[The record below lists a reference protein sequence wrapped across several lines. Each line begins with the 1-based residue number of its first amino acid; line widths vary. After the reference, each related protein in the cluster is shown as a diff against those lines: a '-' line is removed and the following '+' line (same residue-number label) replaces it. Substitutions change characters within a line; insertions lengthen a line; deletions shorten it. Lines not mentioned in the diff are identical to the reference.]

1 MKQITQFF
9 SEGESQTLMDV
20 PTDADI
26 SKSDFQNFLLQLKNQ
41 RSGSKSMC
49 VAFLLF

>member
-26 SKSDFQNFLLQLKNQ
+26 IDFQNFLLQLKNQ
-41 RSGSKSMC
+41 RSGKSMC